1 MPSLTTDVL
10 CIGLAGYDLIFA
22 VPEYPREDSKY
33 QINAPGTFSASGG
46 GPAANAACLLSRW
59 GLSCGLACVLGK
71 DPWGARARAELEEA
85 GTDLS
90 LVETRPETST
100 PLSCVWVSRESGSR
114 TIVNHRP
121 PGAPLRLEASAL
133 RSRRQPKLLL
143 MDGHEAE
150 ASLKA
155 MEAWPRA
162 VTVLDAGSRRR
173 GTEILAAKVDYL
185 AASAQFALEVT
196 GVDDLEGAE
205 AQDKCLRRLQKL
217 AGGRVVVTLGHRGLI
232 YLDKGGL
239 RRLPAFPVRV
249 VDTTAAGDVFHGAFA
264 YCLVSGLPLAASL
277 RFASAAAALSATRPG
292 GRAAIPALKD
302 VEDFLAKGEN

>member
-1 MPSLTTDVL
+1 MDVL

-22 VPEYPREDSKY
+22 LPEYPREDSKF
-33 QINAPGTFSASGG
+33 QTGAPGAPGAFSASGG
-46 GPAANAACLLSRW
+46 GPAVNAACLLSRW
-59 GLSCGLACVLGK
+59 GLQCALACVLGE
-71 DPWGARARAELEEA
+71 DPWGERTRTELEEA

-90 LVETRPETST
+90 LVETRSETAT

-121 PGAPLRLEASAL
+121 PGAPLRLEPSAL

-150 ASLKA
+150 ASLMA
-155 MEAWPRA
+155 MRAWPQA

-173 GTEILAAKVDYL
+173 GTEILAERVDYL

-196 GVDDLEGAE
+196 GVEDLERAE
-205 AQDKCLRRLQKL
+205 GQDECLRRLQKL
-217 AGGRVVVTLGHRGLI
+217 ACGQVVVTLGHRGLI
-232 YLDKGGL
+232 TLENGGL
-239 RRLPAFPVRV
+239 RRLPAFPVRA

-264 YCLVSGLPLAASL
+264 YCLVSGLPLAESL
-277 RFASAAAALSATRPG
+277 RFASAAAALSTTRPG
-292 GRAAIPALKD
+292 GRAAIPSHGE
-302 VEDFLAKGEN
+302 VEDFLAKGEY